1 MNSKSRFAGV
11 IMVLGAS
18 LGAAT
23 GLLLGQVDR
32 FLAVGIAMVGIL
44 IGSALARGDFMASR
58 SSSALTARG
67 ERPTTN
73 DQRPVLGK
81 E

>member
-11 IMVLGAS
+11 IIVLGAS

-44 IGSALARGDFMASR
+44 IGSALARGDFRPSR
-58 SSSALTARG
+58 APAPPESP
-67 ERPTTN
+67 RPTTN
-73 DQRPVLGK
+73 DPRPILGK

>member
-1 MNSKSRFAGV
+1 MHTKSRFAGV

-32 FLAVGIAMVGIL
+32 FLAVGIALVGIL
-44 IGSALARGDFMASR
+44 IGSALARGEFHAAPA
-58 SSSALTARG
+58 SSATARA
-67 ERPTTN
+67 TIN
-73 DQRPVLGK
+73 DQRPLSGK